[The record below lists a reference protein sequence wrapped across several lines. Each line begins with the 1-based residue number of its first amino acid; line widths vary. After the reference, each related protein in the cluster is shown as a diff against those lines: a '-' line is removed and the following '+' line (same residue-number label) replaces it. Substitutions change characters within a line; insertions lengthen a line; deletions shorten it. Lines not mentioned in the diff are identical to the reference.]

1 MLLLL
6 DFLVSGGFTF
16 SFFTNRL
23 FENMEY
29 FTGDTLYD
37 EEATKG
43 DARDERIRQQKK
55 IRMLERFRSQ
65 YESLSRQLHD
75 NMNEEHQLLDKV
87 YMHHDI

>member
-1 MLLLL
+1 
-6 DFLVSGGFTF
+6 
-16 SFFTNRL
+16 
-23 FENMEY
+23 MEY

-43 DARDERIRQQKK
+43 DARDERIRQQET

-87 YMHHDI
+87 HMHHDI